1 MGIISLLYRLDFPV
15 AASNEQALDSSAKA
29 RGGRLESV
37 GQRDRGNVLQV
48 LGADQRPKELWART
62 GYHQYQDAWSALFGP
77 PAQYATIWAGATGRL
92 LPGKVEID
100 HVLARSVAGKVGYRY
115 GRLFPVCD
123 IHNQHSGRSFERKVA
138 ANTTAGNQGG
148 RPKHSAGI
156 EMLDILGLGKV
167 LNYSLIHATFSGG
180 EKPPGADRNID
191 FLREW
196 DDEARTL
203 RVLRAI
209 GFYWW

>member
-1 MGIISLLYRLDFPV
+1 MGILKLLDWLDAPV

-29 RGGRLESV
+29 RRGKLESV
-37 GQRDRGNVLQV
+37 GQYHRANVLHV
-48 LGADQRPKELWART
+48 LGADQRPKELWVSPEYRDYRT
-62 GYHQYQDAWSALFGP
+62 AWSAVFGP
-77 PAQYATIWAGATGRL
+77 PGQYATVWAGATGKL
-92 LPGKVEID
+92 LDDINID
-100 HVLARSVAGKVGYRY
+100 HLLAHSVGGKVGYRY
-115 GRLFPVCD
+115 LRLFPVSD
-123 IHNQHSGRSFERKVA
+123 TANQHSGRSLEKNVA
-138 ANTTAGNQGG
+138 ANTTPGNLVG
-148 RPKHSAGI
+148 RRKHRAGI

-180 EKPPGADRNID
+180 GKPPGADRNIE

-196 DDEARTL
+196 DDEATTL